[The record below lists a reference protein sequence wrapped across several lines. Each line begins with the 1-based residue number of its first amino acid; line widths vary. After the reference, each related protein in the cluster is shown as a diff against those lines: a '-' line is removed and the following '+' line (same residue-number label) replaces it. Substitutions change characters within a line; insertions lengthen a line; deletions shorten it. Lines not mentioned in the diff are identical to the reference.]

1 MSQDFLTSVS
11 ATVESLMPATVTQS
25 TLPTFA
31 TGALKQIITAYYFPL
46 TTTDRQKRCVMAA
59 LTLCGRFPDNRP
71 TSWQSFVLT
80 WTFCALPEVV
90 AQCKQDS
97 GVVDYR
103 IEELPDLFITQCEN
117 AALAQ
122 GAADTAGDKFVTFPP
137 ALPNAST
144 LAITAELINA
154 ARVEGLYA
162 YYAMVVFIMG
172 KSISP
177 ENVTAISK
185 KRPDALMRKRSVNE
199 SAYILIGD
207 GKIDP
212 SCYRF
217 IQSGWIRSTK
227 PRILIVTHLAKL
239 NASENR
245 SEVLDP
251 ISVNMDML
259 KNAGQSYIYYINEL
273 LIACPWCIEI
283 PALRSSFAY
292 YARMVNVIASQP
304 TWMQP
309 FHKLAMQDNSKIV
322 RRRDIEPL
330 IGVATF
336 FAGQTKK
343 SMNQY
348 RINEGVVP
356 TVIAFRQLAE
366 SKGIHFDEVQNQL
379 TTETV
384 TV

>member
-1 MSQDFLTSVS
+1 MSNDFIASVGE
-11 ATVESLMPATVTQS
+11 TVEALMPAKATQS
-25 TLPTFA
+25 ALPTFA
-31 TGALKQIITAYYFPL
+31 SGALKQTITAYYFGS
-46 TTTDRQKRCVMAA
+46 TVTDRQKRCVMAA
-59 LTLCGRFPDNRP
+59 LTLCGRFPDSRP

-80 WTFCALPEVV
+80 WTFCALPETVGLCR
-90 AQCKQDS
+90 ADG

-103 IEELPDLFITQCEN
+103 FEELPGDFISECE
-117 AALAQ
+117 AAAMAQ
-122 GAADTAGDKFVTFPP
+122 GDEATAGEKFVTFPS

-144 LAITAELINA
+144 LAITPDLINA

-162 YYAMVVFIMG
+162 YYAMIVFIMG

-185 KRPDALMRKRSVNE
+185 RRPDALMRKRSVTD
-199 SAYILIGD
+199 SAYILTGD

-212 SCYRF
+212 ACYRF
-217 IQSGWIRSTK
+217 IQSGWIRSTR
-227 PRILIVTHLAKL
+227 PRIIIVTHLAKL
-239 NASENR
+239 NASDSR

-292 YARMVNVIASQP
+292 YARMVHVIASQP
-304 TWMQP
+304 TYFQP
-309 FHKLAMQDNSKIV
+309 FFKLAMQDNSKIV
-322 RRRDIEPL
+322 RRRDIEAL

-348 RINEGVVP
+348 RINEGVIP
-356 TVIAFRQLAE
+356 TVIAFRQLAA
-366 SKGIHFDEVQNQL
+366 SKGYTFDEVQNQL

-384 TV
+384 AA